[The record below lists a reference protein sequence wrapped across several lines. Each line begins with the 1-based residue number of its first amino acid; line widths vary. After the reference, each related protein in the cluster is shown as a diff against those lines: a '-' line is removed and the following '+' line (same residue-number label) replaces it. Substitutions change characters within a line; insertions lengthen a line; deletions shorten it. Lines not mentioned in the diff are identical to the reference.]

1 MNYCLAGLFKENDKK
16 ASFSCVTFLLTLSR
30 LMLTDLIHQSGIEVH
45 RMNIDTDAQM
55 LNVLNVNQ
63 YSCVCYCLYYFMTEI
78 PTSEYILWRS

>member
-1 MNYCLAGLFKENDKK
+1 MNYCLAGLFKENDKT
-16 ASFSCVTFLLTLSR
+16 SFSCVTFLLTLSR

-63 YSCVCYCLYYFMTEI
+63 YSCVCVI
-78 PTSEYILWRS
+78 VYIIL